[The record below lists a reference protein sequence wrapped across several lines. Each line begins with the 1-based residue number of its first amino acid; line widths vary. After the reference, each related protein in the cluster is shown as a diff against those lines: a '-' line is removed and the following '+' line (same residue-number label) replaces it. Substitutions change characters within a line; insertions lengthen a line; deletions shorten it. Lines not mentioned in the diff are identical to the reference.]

1 MSDSAEKTYRELL
14 ERLRRLRIREM
25 SLGASFGTALCLLVG
40 LCIGSLW
47 MAVEILFY
55 LHPVAK
61 MLMLSL
67 TAATAGSAF
76 VYFSIFHAFRKKSP
90 QDMALKVESVFP
102 EFKQT
107 LIGALQLWDKKMENP
122 EGYSLDMIDRTVIKA
137 GDLSKDV
144 EFESIASAAKIRKT
158 VVILSALMGLV
169 ALFVFLFP
177 SQFKGALYRTFHITT
192 AFAKPPETFLHVEP
206 GDMEV
211 VKGAD
216 ASILIQLEGKL
227 PDQISVL
234 SKEPLAKR
242 WKEADVEISM
252 ADSFF
257 QLQLKLGFVYAFKE
271 VSRTIDYYVKAG
283 DGKSHSFRINVID
296 RPMVNKITAQYEYPA
311 YTGLPA
317 KVAEGGDLSAL
328 IGTEVELSIW
338 ASKPLRGAFLIL
350 GDGTK
355 IKATLENRTARLG
368 FEIKKDDTY
377 HIRLLDLEGLEN
389 SEPIEYSIYAL
400 KDESPVVRVAYPGS
414 DTDLG
419 DNMVQPLTIEA
430 SDDFGISKMNII
442 WRLNED
448 PRLRRREVP
457 LLSGGRKE
465 VKEDYLWDLSDMNL
479 LPEDRIYY
487 RVEVYDNDEVSGP
500 KRAQSEEFVVR
511 LPSVH
516 EILEEVERTQEEQ
529 TMQMEG
535 IAKESRAIKE
545 KLEEIKRELLKGVQ
559 LDWEERKDIESLV
572 NRQMRMAE
580 EMNKLSEKMDE
591 VTEQLEKSGLS
602 AAETLQKMAQIR
614 KLMSDVAT
622 PELIEAMENL
632 RESLKDL
639 DQRQIEQ
646 AMKDFSITQEEF
658 GRRLDRTIAILKRLQ
673 VEQKIDAAIK
683 AAEELTERQEGINE
697 QIKDNKKEEL
707 AKEEEAISQDTQ
719 KLQKD
724 IEDLADAI
732 REISEQSQ
740 VASLADS
747 ISKGMARQKIPSH
760 MLQMAESLRSSDG
773 KSAEL
778 QGERIVQNLEDLS
791 FGLRKMQESFLKSQ
805 KAELFSEIRKSMRDL
820 LYLSYRQEDV
830 IADGKD
836 SRDYAKDT
844 KIQRELAEVQ
854 QSLFSGTSKIAD
866 RLFETSQKTF
876 FITPSIGRALG
887 ESLERMK
894 EATSLLER
902 GNGRLASSHQRKA
915 MSSLNETVNLLRG
928 AMGDISSSESGTG
941 FQEMLEQMK
950 ALSQQQQGV
959 NQGTESLFGGG
970 QMGLSPE
977 QQAANNATMMA
988 QLLAQQEDIR
998 RAIEGLQR
1006 AMEQKRGLL
1015 GRLDKIGTEIEEVTR
1030 DLASGRISRRT
1041 IERQRD
1047 ILSRMLD
1054 AQRSIYERSYSRK
1067 RQSKE
1072 GKDTDYQG
1080 SGSLPEDLGQRRNLL
1095 REYLLKALKEGYS
1108 QEYINLIRKYFE
1120 SLSIDQV
1127 DSIQ

>member
-25 SLGASFGTALCLLVG
+25 NLGVSFGTALCLLVA

-67 TAATAGSAF
+67 TAGTAGSAF
-76 VYFSIFHAFRKKSP
+76 VYFSIFQVFRKKSP

-102 EFKQT
+102 KFKQT
-107 LIGALQLWDKKMENP
+107 LIGALQLWDKKIENP
-122 EGYSLDMIDRTVIKA
+122 EGYSMDMIDRTVIKA

-144 EFESIASAAKIRKT
+144 EFESIESTAKIWKT
-158 VVILSALMGLV
+158 VAILSAIIGFV
-169 ALFVFLFP
+169 ALFVILFP
-177 SQFKGALYRTFHITT
+177 SQFKGALSRTFHITT
-192 AFAKPPETFLHVEP
+192 AFAKPPETFLYVEP

-216 ASILIQLEGKL
+216 ASILIQLEGRL

-252 ADSFF
+252 EDSLF

-283 DGKSHSFRINVID
+283 DGESPGFRINVID

-311 YTGLPA
+311 YTGVPA
-317 KVAEGGDLSAL
+317 KVTEGGDLSAL

-355 IKATLENRTARLG
+355 IEATLENRTARLG

-377 HIRLLDLEGLEN
+377 HIRLVDLEGLDN

-400 KDESPVVRVAYPGS
+400 KDESPIVRVAYPGS

-419 DNMVQPLTIEA
+419 DNMLQPLTIEA

-448 PRLRRREVP
+448 PRLRRWEVP

-465 VKEDYLWDLSDMNL
+465 VKEDYVWDLSAMNL

-632 RESLKDL
+632 RESVKDL

-683 AAEELTERQEGINE
+683 AAEELTERQEGVNN
-697 QIKDNKKEEL
+697 QIKENKKEEL
-707 AKEEEAISQDTQ
+707 AKEEEAIAQDTR

-740 VASLADS
+740 VAGLADS
-747 ISKGMARQKIPSH
+747 ISKEMARQKIPSH

-778 QGERIVQNLEDLS
+778 QGEWIVQNLVDLS

-805 KAELFSEIRKSMRDL
+805 KAELFGEIRKSMRDL

-830 IADGKD
+830 IADG
-836 SRDYAKDT
+836 KDT

-887 ESLERMK
+887 ESLEGMK

-902 GNGRLASSHQRKA
+902 GNGKLASSHQRKA

-941 FQEMLEQMK
+941 FQEMLEKMK

-959 NQGTESLFGGG
+959 NQRTESLFGGG

-977 QQAANNATMMA
+977 QQGANSATMMA
-988 QLLAQQEDIR
+988 QLLAEQEAIR

-1006 AMEQKRGLL
+1006 AMEQKGGLL
-1015 GRLDKIGTEIEEVTR
+1015 GRLDKMGREIEEVTR

-1072 GKDTDYQG
+1072 GKDPDYQG

-1095 REYLLKALKEGYS
+1095 REYLLQALKEGYS

-1127 DSIQ
+1127 DGIQ